1 MFGQLTPFPATPLYD
16 RLEKAGR
23 LVRPKHWLDFAPF
36 VMAHDPLKMTISQ
49 ARNETFQAWS
59 HSYSPKRNEEAVD
72 AIADA
77 SLKYRISMLVARLF
91 FRGIYFPQLG
101 CKSWCKVIWQNR
113 RTIFKLV
120 TAAFEKRHS
129 SAVAFS
135 KSTTA
140 YESEL
145 FVKEENF

>member
-1 MFGQLTPFPATPLYD
+1 
-16 RLEKAGR
+16 
-23 LVRPKHWLDFAPF
+23 LVRPKHWLDFSPF
-36 VMAHDPLKMTISQ
+36 VMAHNPLKMTISQ
-49 ARNETFQAWS
+49 AGHDTNQAWS
-59 HSYSPKRNEEAVD
+59 PSYSPKRNEEAVD

-77 SLKYRISMLVARLF
+77 PLKDRISMLVARLF

-120 TAAFEKRHS
+120 TAAVEKRT

-135 KSTTA
+135 K
-140 YESEL
+140 
-145 FVKEENF
+145 